1 MLVGSSKVNKST
13 ERKQCVEPA
22 GKRILYSVINNG
34 EDDVGNRSLKTLPF
48 WKPPPSICVS
58 AGASPTRGLQRA
70 GWADQIRPAARFG
83 PGL

>member
-48 WKPPPSICVS
+48 WKPPPSICV
-58 AGASPTRGLQRA
+58 
-70 GWADQIRPAARFG
+70 
-83 PGL
+83 